1 MDGMRY
7 LGADPAHP
15 ADHIER
21 SVMRGLLRRVDHE
34 LKRIEKR
41 AG

>member
-1 MDGMRY
+1 MRY
-7 LGADPAHP
+7 LGADHAQP

-21 SVMRGLLRRVDHE
+21 SVMRALLRRVDHE
-34 LKRIEKR
+34 LRRIEKR